1 MRSWIVLVVMLL
13 LMGSV
18 AAAGSGSGL
27 RAGESLKTD
36 KSVYVLGELMTVT
49 VHGDNNTWYTL
60 RVDGSVMDVI
70 RTNATGDYVG
80 YYRVN
85 PSNDL
90 NVGEHTLQLVSGNDV
105 LASKSIEV
113 RRGLELWPSA
123 YTHTTT
129 TYLSGETMWVKLTGE
144 DNKTYLVNITNS
156 TGAQVYPASGGME
169 VHTNDTGVAI
179 FQIELNIGDDSY
191 KLNLYNGTNYI
202 QSKYFS
208 VRSVEVTASIDK
220 GYPAVYLLSEK
231 IHVYVSVYWLKT
243 HSEISNAQYKWWI
256 VDASDP
262 SITFGPYIG
271 QGDEFTT
278 YTLSD
283 YETGT
288 GDHMVADRTY
298 YLKIVYENTNATGRH
313 YDETY
318 VYFETGHLNATMS
331 MSPLDS
337 SYSPGKKARIMV
349 STYAKS
355 STHTSPLGNVHV
367 DYINIT
373 IEKYWKVLW
382 YRNYTDYGYTDVAG
396 KAYLIWEIPDV
407 DKDALITVKAGV
419 SVNNEHAKVE
429 YTTYMSAALGVV
441 VRLDRDSYLAGDTM
455 HIYLHSTHPDNVAL
469 DGYEVWIYT
478 QSRLLY
484 YTSTTQDSLTY
495 TLPTN
500 YSGNVYVS
508 ARAYFSNGDDR
519 VDSESASVYYGYI
532 YLSASQNYYF
542 DAGDQIIIYSE
553 FKSNVMHPTALRY
566 KVFDDSGNVVMEMNA
581 SLNEFTF
588 TVPDASPDYYTITA
602 EAQDGNYFA
611 VNSIKIYR
619 FVGYLV
625 DTHIVTNSR
634 YQSMVFEPG
643 QTIKIAYNITKYG
656 EFDPH
661 VIVLHWAIMNTNY
674 HWEKVLGE
682 DELSGTISLKI
693 PGELKGGYAI
703 VIWVSDGDNHWSTEN
718 LLTINV
724 ERGSWAM
731 QDIAGMPL
739 LSFVNLILVIVAI
752 VIGVLAIL
760 MLRRGPR
767 GTAVAPISTVKKK
780 KGPPKPYSPEG
791 EVEEEPEE
799 PSGQTQGVEPEEE
812 ELGEL

>member
-1 MRSWIVLVVMLL
+1 MRSWIVMVVMLL
-13 LMGSV
+13 IMGSV
-18 AAAGSGSGL
+18 AAVSQGAGV
-27 RAGESLKTD
+27 RAGETLATD
-36 KSVYVLGELMTVT
+36 KSVYILGELMTVT
-49 VHGDNNTWYTL
+49 IHGENNTWYTL
-60 RVDGSVMDVI
+60 QVDGNVMDVI

-90 NVGEHTLQLVSGNDV
+90 YVGDHTIELVSGNTV
-105 LASKSIEV
+105 LASKDVEV
-113 RRGLELWPSA
+113 RMGLELWPSA
-123 YTHTTT
+123 YTHSTS

-144 DNKTYLVNITNS
+144 DNRTYLVNITNS
-156 TGAQVYPASGGME
+156 TGVQVYPSNGGME

-179 FQIELNIGDDSY
+179 FQIDLNIGDDNY
-191 KLNLYNGTNYI
+191 KLNLYNGTTYI

-208 VRSVEVTASIDK
+208 VRSVEVTVSIDK

-231 IHVYVSVYWLKT
+231 IHAYVSVYWLKT
-243 HSEISNAQYKWWI
+243 HSKISDAEYKWWI
-256 VDASDP
+256 VDSSDP

-271 QGDEFTT
+271 KGDDFTT

-288 GDHMVADRTY
+288 GDHIMVDRTY
-298 YLKIVYENTNATGRH
+298 YLKVVYENQNATGRH

-318 VYFETGHLNATMS
+318 VYFKTGRLNATMS

-337 SYSPGKKARIMV
+337 SYSPGKKAMITIN
-349 STYAKS
+349 TYVKS
-355 STHTSPLGNVHV
+355 GWDSSPLGNVHV

-373 IEKYWKVLW
+373 IEKHWDILW
-382 YRNYTDYGYTDVAG
+382 YKNYTDYGYTDVAG
-396 KAYLIWEIPDV
+396 KAYLIWDIPNV
-407 DKDALITVKAGV
+407 DKDSLIMVKAGV
-419 SVNNEHAKVE
+419 SVSNEHATVT
-429 YTTYMSAALGVV
+429 YTTYMSAALGVT
-441 VRLDRDSYLAGDTM
+441 VRLDRTSYLAGDTM
-455 HIYLHSTHPDNVAL
+455 NIYLHSTHPENVAL

-478 QSRLLY
+478 QSQLLY
-484 YTSTTQDSLTY
+484 YTYTSQDSLTY

-500 YSGNVYVS
+500 YSGNVYVY
-508 ARAYFSNGDDR
+508 AQAYFSTGDSR
-519 VDSESASVYYGYI
+519 TDSEYATVYYGYI
-532 YLSASQNYYF
+532 YLSASQDYYF
-542 DAGDQIIIYSE
+542 DAGDQITIYSE
-553 FKSNVMHPTALRY
+553 FKSNVMHPTSLMY
-566 KVFDDSGNVVMEMNA
+566 KVFDDSGNVVLEMNA
-581 SLNEFTF
+581 SMNEFTF
-588 TVPDASPDYYTITA
+588 TVPDASPDYYVITA

-611 VNSIKIYR
+611 MNSIQINR

-625 DTHIVTNSR
+625 DTHIVTNSK

-674 HWEKVLGE
+674 HWEKVIGE
-682 DELSGTISLKI
+682 NELSGAVSLKI
-693 PGELKGGYAI
+693 PTDLKGGYAI
-703 VIWVSDGDNHWSTEN
+703 LIWVSDGDNHWSTEN

-724 ERGSWAM
+724 EKGSWAM

-752 VIGVLAIL
+752 VIGVIAIL
-760 MLRRGPR
+760 MLRKGGSK
-767 GTAVAPISTVKKK
+767 GTALTPIKKK

-791 EVEEEPEE
+791 EVEEEPVGEGE
-799 PSGQTQGVEPEEE
+799 SVESESTTEEE